1 MVNQP
6 HRQRRSGP
14 LAKEA
19 VPGSLASA
27 SEWRIRLA
35 LALLVVSACSALG
48 NVVAVLA
55 LGGAMA
61 HLGAPQGPLEFAL
74 VFVGGVVALGG
85 DALILT
91 GSLGVLR
98 PEIRIA
104 GRPGSVTWGLGLQ
117 LLAAALVGVLES
129 SWLFG
134 VLYLLLLAGLAALW
148 IRTGVP
154 EAPRPAARHAVPE
167 PSERPAP
174 SAPAD
179 LPGRQPIPWVGTAP
193 PPPSAAEQ
201 GRDVDPTTPIPN
213 QGSWPGSDRGPGR

>member
-14 LAKEA
+14 LGKEA
-19 VPGSLASA
+19 VPGSQASA
-27 SEWRIRLA
+27 SEWRVRLA
-35 LALLVVSACSALG
+35 LALLAVSACSVLG
-48 NVVAVLA
+48 NVAAVFA

-74 VFVGGVVALGG
+74 VFVGGVVGLGG

-91 GSLGVLR
+91 GSLAVLR
-98 PEIRIA
+98 PDSRIS
-104 GRPGSVTWGLGLQ
+104 GQPSWVTWGLGLQ

-134 VLYLLLLAGLAALW
+134 LLYVLLLAGLAALW
-148 IRTGVP
+148 IRTSAP

-167 PSERPAP
+167 PSEPPIPA
-174 SAPAD
+174 APARA
-179 LPGRQPIPWVGTAP
+179 PARQPIPWVGTAP
-193 PPPSAAEQ
+193 PPPSAAQ
-201 GRDVDPTTPIPN
+201 GREADPTTPTPD
-213 QGSWPGSDRGPGR
+213 QGSWPDSGRGMGR